1 MCGICGIVAV
11 SPKVESSPRVEQ
23 LWAMMGALR
32 HRGPDGSGY
41 FVDDHAALGHTR
53 LAIVDTANGEQPMCN
68 EDARIWVSYNGE
80 IFNHVELRAQL
91 RDRGHEFRTQCD
103 TEVIV
108 HAWEEWG
115 PDSFNR
121 FNGQWAIA
129 LWIGRPRT

>member
-1 MCGICGIVAV
+1 MCGVCGIYSDVTRPDARLV
-11 SPKVESSPRVEQ
+11 Q
-23 LWAMMGALR
+23 LMMGALS

-41 FVDDHAALGHTR
+41 YIDDRVTLGHTR
-53 LAIVDTANGEQPMCN
+53 LAIVDTAHGEQPMCN
-68 EDARIWVSYNGE
+68 EDATLWVTFNGE

-115 PDSFNR
+115 TGAFDR
-121 FNGQWAIA
+121 FNGQ
-129 LWIGRPRT
+129 